1 MDEFSGSS
9 LAFDLKSLSVFIVV
23 SETPSMTAAARRLGL
38 SQPAISQTVARLEKR
53 LGTELLTREAHGS
66 RLTAAGEEL
75 VRRGRRLLTES
86 ELAQVAVR
94 EAAAA
99 ILPSVRIGLVDSFA
113 ATAGP
118 ALIRRMRNHAER
130 ISVWSGISSSLNE
143 DLLDGKL
150 DLVVSTDPLATVDRI
165 ESTKLLTEP
174 YLIVV
179 PAGLAKAAGEIG
191 IDDLARN
198 HPFVRYSLRSR
209 IGAQIERY
217 LETLN
222 LKVPTSLEFDGTDPV
237 FAMVAGGIGWA
248 ITTPLCLVHGRAMI
262 GALTPLPLNGPPMD
276 RSLYLVARKGELGG
290 LPAQIAKE
298 TREVL
303 AEMIDRDVRPLANW
317 AADRMSV

>member
-9 LAFDLKSLSVFIVV
+9 LAFDLKSLSVFIAVA
-23 SETPSMTAAARRLGL
+23 ETPSMTVAARRLGI

-53 LGTELLTREAHGS
+53 LGVELLTREARGA

-75 VRRGRRLLTES
+75 ARRGRRLLTES

-150 DLVVSTDPLATVDRI
+150 DMVIANDPLASIDRVQ
-165 ESTKLLTEP
+165 STKLLTEP

-179 PAGLAKAAGEIG
+179 PAGLAKAGGEIG
-191 IDDLARN
+191 LDDLARN

-217 LETLN
+217 LEARNLN
-222 LKVPTSLEFDGTDPV
+222 VPASLEFDGTDPV

-248 ITTPLCLVHGRAMI
+248 ITTPLCLVHGRAMV
-262 GALTPLPLNGPPMD
+262 GALTPMPLSKPAMT
-276 RSLYLVARKGELGG
+276 RSIYLVTRKGELGG
-290 LPAQIAKE
+290 LPGLIAEQTKQ
-298 TREVL
+298 VL
-303 AEMIDRDVRPLANW
+303 AELIERDVRPLADW
-317 AADRMSV
+317 AADGMSV